1 MTSPILWRRCT
12 WIQCVPVNFSENRS
26 KRNLPVPVHTYTLP
40 SMQVSDEM
48 LTQANQDNSLCRVC
62 LTVDYNNQCIFRK
75 NWNDSNNTSTPELSE
90 KLQLCG
96 GIEVCLFFFLH
107 YSNIILHIL
116 RRISFLK
123 QVLEEDG
130 LPTSICIKCVMKI
143 NVAYELREQ
152 CQKADTELRRLYG
165 KALKKN
171 VGNYIYTKVIVFLV
185 KWLFQYFTIE
195 IVNYLFFSCRI
206 SIVKLS
212 NFAPWI
218 QSNRKII

>member
-1 MTSPILWRRCT
+1 
-12 WIQCVPVNFSENRS
+12 VNFSENRL
-26 KRNLPVPVHTYTLP
+26 KRDLPVPVHTHTLI
-40 SMQVSDEM
+40 SMQVSGEM

-75 NWNDSNNTSTPELSE
+75 NWNDSDDTSNSELSK

-96 GIEVCLFFFLH
+96 GIEVCFFCIVLMFS
-107 YSNIILHIL
+107 SNVIILHRL
-116 RRISFLK
+116 RSISFLK

-130 LPTSICIKCVMKI
+130 LPTSICIKCVMKV

-152 CQKADTELRRLYG
+152 CQRADTELRRLYG

-171 VGNYIYTKVIVFLV
+171 IGNYIYTKVIIFLSIS
-185 KWLFQYFTIE
+185 KMIISTLFRLLI
-195 IVNYLFFSCRI
+195 ISLFLCRI
-206 SIVKLS
+206 NIAKLN
-212 NFAPWI
+212 NFASWI